1 MVAEANHVYVAA
13 NLFAVPSRR
22 INSPLH
28 KGVIYGAVLLALSIY
43 TSFAAEMNIHRDLPY
58 AEPKNE
64 RQSLDVYSPAKAPPG
79 PVIVWIH
86 GGGWQ
91 RGDKSTLAVGK
102 PEQHLFKPQVF
113 TDHGCVFVAINY
125 RFVPNVDLKTMAGD
139 VAKAIAWVKKNIREY
154 GGDPGSIFV
163 MGHSAGAQL
172 AAWVSIDERFLNAQG
187 LALRDLK
194 GCVPVDGDSYYI
206 TLQIDTSHLKLASS
220 YRMKF
225 PEGSERDL
233 SSVLH
238 IAKDKGIPPFLILCV
253 ADFPESGAAMQ
264 SQILSYYLNVAAVPA
279 RVLAVPGKTHSTLNS
294 DLGAPNDDA
303 TRQVLEFVDRTT
315 KPAP

>member
-1 MVAEANHVYVAA
+1 MRTGWMILLV
-13 NLFAVPSRR
+13 L
-22 INSPLH
+22 
-28 KGVIYGAVLLALSIY
+28 GACA
-43 TSFAAEMNIHRDLPY
+43 SFGAEMTVHRDLAY

-64 RQSLDVYSPAKAPPG
+64 RQCLDVYSPAKGAPG
-79 PVIVWIH
+79 PVVVWIH

-102 PEQHLFKPQVF
+102 PEQHLLKPQVF

-139 VAKAIAWVKKNIREY
+139 VAKAIAWVKKNIGQY
-154 GGDPGSIFV
+154 GGDPESIFV

-172 AAWVSIDERFLNAQG
+172 AAWVCIDERFLNAEG
-187 LALRDLK
+187 LALSELK

-206 TLQIDTSHLKLASS
+206 TLQVETSNLKLASS

-225 PEGSERDL
+225 PEGSDRDL

-253 ADFPESGAAMQ
+253 ADYPDSGAAMQ
-264 SQILSYYLNVAAVPA
+264 SQILSYYLNVAKVPA
-279 RVLAVPGKTHSTLNS
+279 RVFAVPGKTHATLNS
-294 DLGAPNDDA
+294 DLGLAGDEA
-303 TRQVLEFVDRTT
+303 TREVLSFVDRAV
-315 KPAP
+315 KRAP

>member
-1 MVAEANHVYVAA
+1 MNPLTGFLFFLGVAA
-13 NLFAVPSRR
+13 S
-22 INSPLH
+22 S
-28 KGVIYGAVLLALSIY
+28 
-43 TSFAAEMNIHRDLPY
+43 AAGMTIHRDLPY

-64 RQSLDVYSPAKAPPG
+64 RQSLDVYSPEKGGPA

-91 RGDKSTLAVGK
+91 RGDKSTLAIGK
-102 PEQHLFKPQVF
+102 PEQHLLKPQVF

-139 VAKAIAWVKKNIREY
+139 VAKAIAWVKKNIRQY

-172 AAWVSIDERFLNAQG
+172 AAWVCIDERFLNAEG
-187 LALRDLK
+187 VALRDLK
-194 GCVPVDGDSYYI
+194 GCVPVDGDSYYPA
-206 TLQIDTSHLKLASS
+206 LQIDTSDLKLASS

-253 ADFPESGAAMQ
+253 ADYPQSGAAMQ
-264 SQILSYYLNVAAVPA
+264 SQILSYYLNVASVPA
-279 RVLAVPGKTHSTLNS
+279 KVVPVPGKTHPTLNS
-294 DLGAPNDDA
+294 DLGLPNDEA
-303 TRQVLEFVDRTT
+303 TRAILEFVDRVGKT
-315 KPAP
+315 PP